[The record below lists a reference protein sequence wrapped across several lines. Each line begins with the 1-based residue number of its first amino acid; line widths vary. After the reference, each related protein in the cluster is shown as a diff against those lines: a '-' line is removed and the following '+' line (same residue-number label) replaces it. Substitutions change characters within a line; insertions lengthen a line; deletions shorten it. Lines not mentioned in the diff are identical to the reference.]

1 MPLLRCLRASFLF
14 LVCSLAFATITAHAC
29 PATTQD
35 VLFVGN
41 TASASACNY
50 NTIQAAINAATCPT
64 ATKIYDIASSATA
77 PNPWAFPTKIL
88 RAPNAHCGALSVVCG
103 MIFPCSTY
111 PLETISGCAG
121 SGGGIDYDG
130 TGTLTIDT
138 SSIADHP
145 ADYGGGINF
154 KGSNGYAELHSERN
168 SVILLNTAN
177 VSRQRRC
184 VPVRRTRKQQRRHR
198 RHGDLPARRRHL
210 HQSLSR
216 SPGADC
222 GPEPVTDLG
231 SVRDWL

>member
-1 MPLLRCLRASFLF
+1 
-14 LVCSLAFATITAHAC
+14 
-29 PATTQD
+29 
-35 VLFVGN
+35 
-41 TASASACNY
+41 
-50 NTIQAAINAATCPT
+50 
-64 ATKIYDIASSATA
+64 
-77 PNPWAFPTKIL
+77 
-88 RAPNAHCGALSVVCG
+88 
-103 MIFPCSTY
+103 MIFPCPTY